1 MVANRQGL
9 YVLPV
14 LAHLQV
20 LARIAT
26 VPLEIYA
33 VMEQV
38 LVHCVLK
45 DRTVYAHLCQL
56 MLCATLEMFAHQMD
70 HYAQQAAA
78 LWLAQAMAATLMTC
92 AALGRQEVIRAQKV
106 KANGARTCQLALL
119 APSQFVNTLET
130 NILTSIGSLVNV
142 TITNVVLGSIS
153 VSNTIAF
160 TDADSLAAAA
170 GQTALA
176 QALSSGDVSLF
187 GTTFGSVTVS
197 NVKQAN
203 ATNPDTTTTTSGASS
218 AGIAMGTLALAVMVA
233 IAAVNA

>member
-1 MVANRQGL
+1 MPFTFTPISDL
-9 YVLPV
+9 
-14 LAHLQV
+14 
-20 LARIAT
+20 
-26 VPLEIYA
+26 
-33 VMEQV
+33 
-38 LVHCVLK
+38 
-45 DRTVYAHLCQL
+45 
-56 MLCATLEMFAHQMD
+56 
-70 HYAQQAAA
+70 QAAA
-78 LWLAQAMAATLMTC
+78 SLCIRWILTSTVFLICVIHRLAAAIIGFHGKWCKC
-92 AALGRQEVIRAQKV
+92 AFMYMSSFLLIPADLSCAL
-106 KANGARTCQLALL
+106 CL
-119 APSQFVNTLET
+119 QFVNTLET

-203 ATNPDTTTTTSGASS
+203 ATNPGEWVVSMPSQCRMH
-218 AGIAMGTLALAVMVA
+218 GI
-233 IAAVNA
+233 